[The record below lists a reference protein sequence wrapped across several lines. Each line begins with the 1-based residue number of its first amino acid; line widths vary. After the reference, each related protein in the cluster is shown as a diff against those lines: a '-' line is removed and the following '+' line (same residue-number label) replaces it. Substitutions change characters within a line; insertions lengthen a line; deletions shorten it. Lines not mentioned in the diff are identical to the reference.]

1 MFCSRSRYPSIKEVG
16 LITIFF
22 GGFLFAQEQRGGT
35 PLPLPSKPTPNYGL
49 LIPEE
54 KVEDFS
60 FLNSPKEDKRSMMDN
75 NEKFIDPGEKYLKK
89 LKKEGSISKDTYLG
103 DVYLGDK
110 VTLSKHAQ
118 ILLRDFGQEDGDY
131 VRVLVNDEEVISRLM
146 LKNQFFTLLLP
157 LKQGFNKI
165 EFLALNQ
172 GRLYPNTAEL
182 RMYDEF
188 GAPLAIYNW
197 NLSPGARAS
206 IILVKEG
213 DKFSTE

>member
-1 MFCSRSRYPSIKEVG
+1 MFGSGSSYPSIKKVG
-16 LITIFF
+16 IATLFF
-22 GGFLFAQEQRGGT
+22 GSFLFAQEQGGGT
-35 PLPLPSKPTPNYGL
+35 DLPFPTAPTPNYGL

-60 FLNSPKEDKRSMMDN
+60 FLDKSKEDNPSMMDN
-75 NEKFIDPGEKYLKK
+75 NETFIDPGKRYLAK
-89 LKKEGSISKDTYLG
+89 LKREGSVSKDTYLG

-110 VTLSKHAQ
+110 ITFSKNAQ

-131 VRVLVNDEEVISRLM
+131 VRVLVNDEEVISKLM
-146 LKNQFFTLLLP
+146 LKNQFFTLNLP
-157 LKQGFNKI
+157 LKEGFNKI

-182 RMYDEF
+182 RMYDDL

-197 NLSPGARAS
+197 NLSTGAKAS

-213 DKFSTE
+213 DRLREE